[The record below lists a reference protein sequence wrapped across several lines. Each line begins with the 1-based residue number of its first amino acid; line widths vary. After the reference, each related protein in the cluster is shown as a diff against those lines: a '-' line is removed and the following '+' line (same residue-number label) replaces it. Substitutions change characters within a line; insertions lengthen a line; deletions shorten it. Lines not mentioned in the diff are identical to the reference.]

1 MAEEKPYTK
10 YLSQSRW
17 VYARESDPE
26 ESLIIRDEYAGTVFR
41 VFGICGIG
49 KIGAVFDVLWKML
62 YVHKEDFV
70 KNCKYAKHQLLDLTD
85 NGLILDEEWEHTFHD
100 IKIIVGSLRNRIGIL
115 NMKDNGRIDCGVYL
129 FPNEVMRLLYYIDA
143 RFMFGKLNGI
153 VNHIDDDYFK
163 K

>member
-17 VYARESDPE
+17 VYARKSDPE
-26 ESLIIRDEYAGTVFR
+26 ESLIIRNEYAGTVFR
-41 VFGICGIG
+41 VFGICSVD
-49 KIGAVFDVLWKML
+49 KIGVVFDVLWKML

-70 KNCKYAKHQLLDLTD
+70 KNCKYAKHQLLDLKD
-85 NGLILDEEWEHTFHD
+85 NGLVLNNEREHTFD
-100 IKIIVGSLRNRIGIL
+100 GVKIIVGNLGKRIGIL
-115 NMKDNGRIDCGVYL
+115 NVKDNGRIDCGVYL
-129 FPNEVMRLLYYIDA
+129 FANEVIRLLYYVDA
-143 RFMFGKLNGI
+143 RFMFGKFNGI